1 MGRAAKRIASRRTTR
16 GRQGSTEEMP
26 FRRLAND
33 TITDILLR
41 LPAKSVVRAGAVCKT
56 WRSLTTTNPY
66 FVAAHASLQPAQV
79 VLYKY
84 LDAGPQ
90 EIALEVVPFSGD
102 DDNNAA
108 TRRRLIRYPRSRSL
122 LLLASCN
129 GVLLFSKP
137 NNGSF
142 LLCNPATCQW
152 AELPQ
157 LPQTLHVGGVGD
169 YQYAFYHHEPSG
181 EFRLLFRRG
190 HSWPRVSSWHIL
202 ATGAAEPRQILAT
215 LPAGTSITSNSL
227 LTAQPVALNGKLHWP
242 PRVVATF
249 VVASNTT
256 ATAAATTEMVA
267 FDTVVET
274 FGRMA
279 GPATPT
285 ANVVK
290 LFDMDGLLAAADFG
304 DERHVDLWFLEDY
317 GAGRWERRHRVA
329 TAWAPFGLPGVDR
342 GPPRE
347 ASDMVCIAAVSDGEG
362 NVMLGSHIWLAVYN
376 LRTRMT
382 RTVTSVAPARN
393 MMVSLP
399 RHVFSESLVRHSGFT
414 ARSAADLGVTYSLC

>member
-1 MGRAAKRIASRRTTR
+1 MGRAAKRRASRRRTR
-16 GRQGSTEEMP
+16 GRQGSTEETP
-26 FRRLAND
+26 FHRLAND

-41 LPAKSVVRAGAVCKT
+41 LPAKSVLRASVVCQA
-56 WRSLTTTNPY
+56 WRSLTTTNPS
-66 FVAAHASLQPAQV
+66 FVAAHASIQPAQV

-84 LDAGPQ
+84 LDAGPH

-102 DDNNAA
+102 GDNNAA
-108 TRRRLIRYPRSRSL
+108 ARRRLIRYPRSRSL

-129 GVLLFSKP
+129 GVLLFSTP

-152 AELPQ
+152 AELPR

-169 YQYAFYHHEPSG
+169 YQYAFYYHEPSG

-202 ATGAAEPRQILAT
+202 ATGAPEPRQIDAT

-227 LTAQPVALNGKLHWP
+227 LTAQPVALNSKLHWP
-242 PRVVATF
+242 PRMATVAG
-249 VVASNTT
+249 ASNRTPT
-256 ATAAATTEMVA
+256 ATATEMVV
-267 FDTVVET
+267 FDMEAET

-279 GPATPT
+279 GPATATPD
-285 ANVVK
+285 VVK
-290 LFDMDGLLAAADFG
+290 LFDMEGLLAAADFG

-362 NVMLGSHIWLAVYN
+362 NVMMGSHIWLAVYN
-376 LRTRMT
+376 LRTRTT
-382 RTVTSVAPARN
+382 RTVGSVAPRRN
-393 MMVSLP
+393 MMVSLSK
-399 RHVFSESLVRHSGFT
+399 HVFSESLVRHSGFA
-414 ARSAADLGVTYSLC
+414 ARSAADLGVTYSWC